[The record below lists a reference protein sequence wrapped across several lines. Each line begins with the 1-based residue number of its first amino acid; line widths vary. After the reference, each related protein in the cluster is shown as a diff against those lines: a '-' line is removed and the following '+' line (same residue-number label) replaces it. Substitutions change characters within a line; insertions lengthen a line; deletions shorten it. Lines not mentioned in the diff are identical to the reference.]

1 VDVELRYNTVKGP
14 KGKLEVIST
23 VAENGREDLPYLYFI
38 PGWWGRASDYIP
50 VFKYFNGLGFRCRAL
65 SFRGTGASEGNSFWG
80 HGFEHDLVPVL
91 HYFADAR
98 IVLVPHS
105 GAIDPVRHALP
116 ILHETGFTSRIKAI
130 IAIAPLARS
139 GAFPALVRFLK
150 PDKSG
155 TTLARWMRF
164 LGSNV
169 RGLSW
174 FMKNELAIRRVLLAD
189 HCSMDSVKQV
199 WSQVDR
205 CAFGRYV
212 LSLGRTFRQYKD
224 VPFSR
229 FGVQYAIVMHAE
241 LDQNFSTAQQID
253 TAKAIGAEFRGLQ
266 NACHQWFADP
276 YTFKLTR
283 EQIISWLNEKGLYEP
298 ERMLASV

>member
-1 VDVELRYNTVKGP
+1 MRPRNSLVALLKTLIMFPPCAYGNRRRSFGQECSEERQRFFRAISFDDDKYTASIMEQTEPIEPPVDVELRYNTVKGP

-174 FMKNELAIRRVLLAD
+174 FMKNELAIRRVL
-189 HCSMDSVKQV
+189 
-199 WSQVDR
+199 
-205 CAFGRYV
+205 
-212 LSLGRTFRQYKD
+212 
-224 VPFSR
+224 
-229 FGVQYAIVMHAE
+229 
-241 LDQNFSTAQQID
+241 
-253 TAKAIGAEFRGLQ
+253 
-266 NACHQWFADP
+266 
-276 YTFKLTR
+276 
-283 EQIISWLNEKGLYEP
+283 
-298 ERMLASV
+298 